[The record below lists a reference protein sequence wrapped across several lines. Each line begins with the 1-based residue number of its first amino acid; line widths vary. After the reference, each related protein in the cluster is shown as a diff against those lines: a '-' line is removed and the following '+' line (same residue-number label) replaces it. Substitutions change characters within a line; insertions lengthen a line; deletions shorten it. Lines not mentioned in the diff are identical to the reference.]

1 MPDIFGRE
9 PEDYAVVRGY
19 QEAGLWEQ
27 RQQALA
33 ARLPHANPTHNFRAM
48 GQLPEFYARAE
59 PNAQVIG
66 YIVNS
71 LQAVQT
77 AVDEVLY
84 LKYRLPDYMPMN
96 LDMPEGADSY
106 LVRILD
112 RTGRGQFIT
121 NPGTDAPVAG
131 VSQRTENQRLYYA
144 GIDAL
149 WTIEDARRSLLSG
162 VALDIRTIEAAVEGA
177 MDHMEAVGLL
187 GTDEVDGAPK
197 GLVNFGTGAGK
208 VNLQTQD
215 GSMTFDDLTG
225 PADLRADRRRHLLGD
240 RDVPRDLRDQHH
252 HGHDGLPAD
261 RAVQPALVP
270 LHRRQPG
277 TLDHAGDP
285 GGQPLDAAH
294 GQPGRVP
301 VDARAPEGRG
311 GERGPHDRRLPR
323 RPRVRDGR
331 LHHAARH
338 RGHVQGP
345 LRLRAGRIQVLAG
358 VHEAPDG
365 HALPGTRSEM
375 ARKPAQSRTAAAAPR
390 EDAAPPPTGV
400 SEDRVLELI
409 AEEFGEDKLGEAIA
423 AALEAREAE
432 TPEPEPEPVVA
443 RGMLVEIH
451 QTIRGKSRW
460 LPFLVTHVHEEDG
473 DISGVA
479 MSGLPAQTS
488 WMRAAQD
495 FAHVKQ
501 GEDNR
506 CWRFLRLEP
515 EGDG

>member
-33 ARLPHANPTHNFRAM
+33 TRLPHAHPTHNFRAM

-66 YIVNS
+66 YIINS

-131 VSQRTENQRLYYA
+131 VSQRTENQRLFYA

-208 VNLQTQD
+208 VNLATQE
-215 GSMTFDDLTG
+215 GSSTFDDLTG
-225 PADLRADRRRHLLGD
+225 QQIYELIVDDISWVIETSRETFSTNITTGMTVYLPTGQYNRMSSRFIGDNQERSIMRAIKEDNPWTQRTGNPVEFRSVPELQKAGASSADRMIVACRDD
-240 RDVPRDLRDQHH
+240 RVFEM
-252 HGHDGLPAD
+252 G
-261 RAVQPALVP
+261 VSIM
-270 LHRRQPG
+270 
-277 TLDHAGDP
+277 
-285 GGQPLDAAH
+285 
-294 GQPGRVP
+294 
-301 VDARAPEGRG
+301 
-311 GERGPHDRRLPR
+311 
-323 RPRVRDGR
+323 PRVIEVMSKGRYVCAPVEYKFSPVFMKRPTVMRYRDK
-331 LHHAARH
+331 
-338 RGHVQGP
+338 
-345 LRLRAGRIQVLAG
+345 I
-358 VHEAPDG
+358 
-365 HALPGTRSEM
+365 
-375 ARKPAQSRTAAAAPR
+375 
-390 EDAAPPPTGV
+390 
-400 SEDRVLELI
+400 
-409 AEEFGEDKLGEAIA
+409 
-423 AALEAREAE
+423 
-432 TPEPEPEPVVA
+432 
-443 RGMLVEIH
+443 
-451 QTIRGKSRW
+451 
-460 LPFLVTHVHEEDG
+460 
-473 DISGVA
+473 
-479 MSGLPAQTS
+479 
-488 WMRAAQD
+488 
-495 FAHVKQ
+495 
-501 GEDNR
+501 
-506 CWRFLRLEP
+506 
-515 EGDG
+515 